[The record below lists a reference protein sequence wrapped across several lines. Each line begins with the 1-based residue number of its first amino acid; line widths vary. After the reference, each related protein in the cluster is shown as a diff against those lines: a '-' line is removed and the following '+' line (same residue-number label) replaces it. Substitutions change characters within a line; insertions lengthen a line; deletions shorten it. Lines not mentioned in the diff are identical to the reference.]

1 MKTPIPRVNLALWSR
16 SRRPRVVSCSLL
28 ALALFFGL
36 GEAEAQFTP
45 GSGGAVPDIA
55 PFTDPVGSIGG
66 LRVYQTHRR
75 NYTFGG
81 GNHPEL
87 DLNFLPP
94 SEFGATAYVLQQSI
108 TGTSAWADVPWGM
121 DVLRTPANN
130 STNFSFT
137 PDGTYHYRL
146 RVEGGP
152 RDGQVSN
159 VVFAE
164 AASVETRFAGWG
176 VDNSMFLTGV
186 MYPWVGHGLE
196 TSFTVKN
203 LSDDSNVTGGLSL
216 QWYRVHPRTWEM
228 TLIPGATNPLYVT
241 TNDDLGGWLLVCRA
255 TGDQTTVG
263 GMINLQAGGGV
274 KLPNKAFLSHFTE
287 TGFRLNLLKSVP
299 SLDKDD
305 LLLTYYDDTLLMN
318 VPVPIDSVT
327 PLGGNA
333 SFEVTVDL
341 PEGVDEFILSNN
353 SNVWTL
359 GEEIAIHP
367 GMPPMFMEFLTLQ
380 IKPDITVMQPGGKAL
395 ADNSGKLNLGTVK
408 LKKRSA
414 PMVFTVRNDGPA
426 PLAGLS
432 VKSTGADANEFLITP
447 PPLGTLA
454 PGASTTFK
462 VTYKPRAKGSSKAK
476 VQVRSNDPDENPF
489 DINVTGKGK

>member
-16 SRRPRVVSCSLL
+16 SRRPGVVSCSLL
-28 ALALFFGL
+28 AFALFFGL
-36 GEAEAQFTP
+36 GEVEAQFTP

-55 PFTDPVGSIGG
+55 PFTDPVGSIGS

-94 SEFGATAYVLQQSI
+94 SEFGATAYVLQQSF

-274 KLPNKAFLSHFTE
+274 KLPDKAFLSHFTE

-341 PEGVDEFILSNN
+341 PEDVDEFILSNN

-367 GMPPMFMEFLTLQ
+367 GMPPMFMEFLTLK
-380 IKPDITVMQPGGKAL
+380 IKPDITVM
-395 ADNSGKLNLGTVK
+395 
-408 LKKRSA
+408 
-414 PMVFTVRNDGPA
+414 
-426 PLAGLS
+426 
-432 VKSTGADANEFLITP
+432 
-447 PPLGTLA
+447 
-454 PGASTTFK
+454 
-462 VTYKPRAKGSSKAK
+462 
-476 VQVRSNDPDENPF
+476 
-489 DINVTGKGK
+489 

>member
-1 MKTPIPRVNLALWSR
+1 MNTQTPPVTPALRNR
-16 SRRPRVVSCSLL
+16 SRRSRSTIWSLL
-28 ALALFFGL
+28 VLALTLGL
-36 GEAEAQFTP
+36 ERVEAQFTP
-45 GSGGAVPDIA
+45 GSGGTVPDIA

-75 NYTFGG
+75 NYTLGS

-87 DLNFLPP
+87 DLDFLPP
-94 SEFGATAYVLQQSI
+94 SEFGATAYVLQQSF
-108 TGTSAWADVPWGM
+108 TGTSAWGDVPWGM

-137 PDGTYHYRL
+137 PGGTYYYRL

-164 AASVETRFAGWG
+164 AASVETRFAGWN
-176 VDNSMFLTGV
+176 VDTSMFLTGV
-186 MYPWVGHGLE
+186 MYPWVGHGME
-196 TSFTVKN
+196 ASFTVRK
-203 LSDDSNVTGGLSL
+203 LADESDVTGGLSL

-241 TNDDLGGWLLVCRA
+241 TNDDLGGWLLICRA
-255 TGDQTTVG
+255 TGNQTTVG
-263 GMINLQAGGGV
+263 GLISLQAGGGV
-274 KLPNKAFLSHFTE
+274 KLPNKAFLSHFKE
-287 TGFRLNLLKSVP
+287 TGFRLNLHKSVP

-305 LLLTYYDDTLLMN
+305 LLLAYYDDTLLMN

-333 SFEVTVDL
+333 SFEVTVNL
-341 PEGVDEFILSNN
+341 PEDVDEFILSND

-359 GEEIAIHP
+359 GEEAAIHP
-367 GMPPMFMEFLTLQ
+367 GMPPMFMEFITLDVE
-380 IKPDITVMQPGGKAL
+380 PDITVMQQGGKVL
-395 ADNSGKLNLGTVK
+395 ADNSGKVNLGIVK
-408 LKKRSA
+408 VKKRSA
-414 PMVFTVRNDGPA
+414 PMDFTVRNDGPA

-432 VKSTGADANEFLITP
+432 VKATGADANEFLITP
-447 PPLGTLA
+447 PPLGILA

-476 VQVRSNDPDENPF
+476 VQVRSNDRDENPF